1 MNKDKEFI
9 KEIKIEKKK
18 RYLYNSITLVIFN
31 LILLAS
37 LIYMS
42 SLIKTV
48 FCIVI
53 SVLIFIACVVGSVLT
68 IKNSKTS
75 RKYVLYRDKIKIES
89 TAFNSEIQ
97 LANVFLVK
105 SKRNLFEFVFRKY
118 PHALVV
124 HVKNKFKELYIMPYI
139 AEDVNKLADEIM
151 ALAIEARQNFKEDL
165 NHD

>member
-18 RYLYNSITLVIFN
+18 RYLYNSITLIIFN
-31 LILLAS
+31 LILLVS

-48 FCIVI
+48 FCIIVSI
-53 SVLIFIACVVGSVLT
+53 LIFIACVVGSVLT
-68 IKNSKTS
+68 VIKSKTS

-89 TAFNSEIQ
+89 TSFNGEIQ

-105 SKRNLFEFVFRKY
+105 SKRNIFEFIFRKY
-118 PHALVV
+118 PHTLVV
-124 HVKNKFKELYIMPYI
+124 YAKNMFKELYIMPYI
-139 AEDVNKLADEIM
+139 AEDVYKLADEIM
-151 ALAIEARQNFKEDL
+151 ALAIGARQKFKE
-165 NHD
+165 NSNNN

>member
-1 MNKDKEFI
+1 M
-9 KEIKIEKKK
+9 
-18 RYLYNSITLVIFN
+18 
-31 LILLAS
+31 
-37 LIYMS
+37 
-42 SLIKTV
+42 
-48 FCIVI
+48 
-53 SVLIFIACVVGSVLT
+53 T

-89 TAFNSEIQ
+89 TAFNGEIQ
-97 LANVFLVK
+97 LVNVFLVK

-118 PHALVV
+118 PHTLVV